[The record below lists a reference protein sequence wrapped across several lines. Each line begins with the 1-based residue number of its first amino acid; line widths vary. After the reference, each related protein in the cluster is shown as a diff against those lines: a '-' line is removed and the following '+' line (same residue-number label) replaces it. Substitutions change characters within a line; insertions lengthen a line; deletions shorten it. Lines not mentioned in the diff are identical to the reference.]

1 MAPTSTPKITTGRK
15 TKPGG
20 TKRSKSTTPTLEA
33 LDQAKAA
40 GKARFSRPMRTRD
53 AYDGYLLR
61 GKEFLARLVMDRRR
75 QRAAKG
81 DEGISLSDDV
91 NTDELAKA
99 FDETGPNKYSP
110 IALEYFL
117 TQKCFTE
124 DRGMATAWR
133 IHAAFCDY
141 WDHM

>member
-1 MAPTSTPKITTGRK
+1 MAPKNTPKITTGRK
-15 TKPGG
+15 AKPG
-20 TKRSKSTTPTLEA
+20 RSKGPKRTSPTLEA

-40 GKARFSRPMRTRD
+40 GKARFARPARTRD
-53 AYDGYLLR
+53 SYGGYLQR
-61 GKEFLARLVMDRRR
+61 GKAFLAKLVKDRRR
-75 QRAAKG
+75 QDAAKVE
-81 DEGISLSDDV
+81 EGIALNDDV
-91 NTDELAKA
+91 DTDELAKA
-99 FDETGPNKYSP
+99 FDETGPNGYSP

-124 DRGMATAWR
+124 DCGMATAWS

>member
-1 MAPTSTPKITTGRK
+1 MAPTSTPKVKTGRK
-15 TKPGG
+15 TKVGQI
-20 TKRSKSTTPTLEA
+20 KRSKSTTPSLEA

-40 GKARFSRPMRTRD
+40 GKARFSRPARTRE

-61 GKEFLARLVMDRRR
+61 GKEFLARLVADR
-75 QRAAKG
+75 QRQHAAKG
-81 DEGISLSDDV
+81 EVLNDDV
-91 NTDELAKA
+91 DTDELAKA
-99 FDETGPNKYSP
+99 FDDTGPNKYSP

-124 DRGMATAWR
+124 DRGMPTAWR
-133 IHAAFCDY
+133 IHAAFCDF